1 MPKDFE
7 TLPADRSEI
16 TTERPEA
23 LRAETAPEAATP
35 PAPGVPEDKGGK
47 GRAKKL
53 ILGAV
58 AAAALIAGGLFGHEY
73 WTNGR
78 FLVSTDDAYA
88 QADFAIME
96 PKVTGYVASVPA
108 VANARVKAGDPLV
121 ILRDDDYRSALTL
134 AQSQLDAET
143 AGVERITLQAGA
155 ARATI
160 TQAQAKLAA
169 AEALQT
175 QAQADLAR
183 YTELAKTDVATT
195 QRLESARA
203 TAATSDANVAE
214 AQAGVLTAE
223 ADLKVVEA
231 QTAEARA
238 TISGLAASRDKA
250 ARDLADTVLRAPADG
265 VVGNLSVAAGDYVT
279 PGSRLLA
286 VVPLGQIYIEA
297 NFKETQIEELRPGTR
312 VEVEVDAFPDR
323 NFAGTVQGVSPA
335 SGSVFSLLPAENAT
349 GNFTKVVQRLPVRI
363 AVPAEVADQGWL
375 RPGLSVTVTADP
387 RTSADAPGEGEPA
400 RVPATGGAGTDGA
413 RVSANETPTN

>member
-1 MPKDFE
+1 MPKDLE
-7 TLPADRSEI
+7 DLPANRSRI
-16 TTERPEA
+16 TAERPGATEA
-23 LRAETAPEAATP
+23 AADAAPGGAAPPSPDAPEANA
-35 PAPGVPEDKGGK
+35 GK

-53 ILGAV
+53 VLGAV
-58 AAAALIAGGLFGHEY
+58 ALAALVAGGLYGHSY

-78 FLVSTDDAYA
+78 FLVTTDDAYA
-88 QADFAIME
+88 QADFAILE
-96 PKVTGYVASVPA
+96 PKVSGYVASVPGI
-108 VANARVKAGDPLV
+108 ANAQVKAGDPLV
-121 ILRDDDYRSALTL
+121 ILRDDDYRNALTL
-134 AQSQLDAET
+134 AQSQLDAEL

-160 TQAQAKLAA
+160 AQARAKLAA
-169 AEALQT
+169 AVALQT
-175 QAQADLAR
+175 QAQADLTR
-183 YTELAKTDVATT
+183 YTTLAKTDVATT

-203 TAATSDANVAE
+203 TAAASDANVEE
-214 AQAGVLTAE
+214 ARAGILTAE

-231 QTAEARA
+231 QTGEARA
-238 TISGLAASRDKA
+238 TISGLTASRDKA
-250 ARDLADTVLRAPADG
+250 ARDLADTVLRAPTDG
-265 VVGNLSVAAGDYVT
+265 VVGNLSVATGDYVT

-286 VVPLGQIYIEA
+286 VVPLGQIYIDA

-323 NFAGTVQGVSPA
+323 NFTGTVQGVSPA

-387 RTSADAPGEGEPA
+387 RTSA
-400 RVPATGGAGTDGA
+400 ATGETTPAPAPAQSGTGAA
-413 RVSANETPTN
+413 RVSANEAAGN